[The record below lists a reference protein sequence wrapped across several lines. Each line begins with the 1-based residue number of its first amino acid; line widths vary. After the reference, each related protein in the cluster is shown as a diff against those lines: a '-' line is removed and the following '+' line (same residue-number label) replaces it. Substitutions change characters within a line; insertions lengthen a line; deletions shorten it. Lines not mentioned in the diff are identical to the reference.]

1 MKVIVREEAVDDIE
15 QIFAWIAKDD
25 PKAATA
31 TIRRLRERI
40 GRLGTPGLELMG
52 RTGIAGTRELVEAP
66 YIIVY
71 NIVWNRRE
79 IEIIAVFHGR
89 RDR

>member
-1 MKVIVREEAVDDIE
+1 MRVIVREEAADHLE
-15 QIFAWIAKDD
+15 QIFVWIAKDD
-25 PKAATA
+25 PRAATA

-52 RTGIAGTRELVEAP
+52 RSGIAGTRERVEAP

-79 IEIIAVFHGR
+79 IEIIAVCHGR
-89 RDR
+89 QDR